1 MHLKVGLTHVDVQ
14 VVHCTKINLMDTK
27 ESVGLYSIIGYIYTI
42 LDTFSCQ
49 QEKLFGTV
57 QTTMA

>member
-1 MHLKVGLTHVDVQ
+1 MYLKVGLTHVDVHI
-14 VVHCTKINLMDTK
+14 VYCTKINLMGTK

-42 LDTFSCQ
+42 LDRFSCQ

-57 QTTMA
+57 

>member
-1 MHLKVGLTHVDVQ
+1 MHLIVGLTHVDVQ

-57 QTTMA
+57 